1 KTSGFSFWDTERPP
15 FWSTKM
21 FCQQDDLTDV
31 LGVVRHLPAD
41 RLENRVFLASYRDP
55 LFEVGRG
62 ERLNCR
68 EDQTPSLIPPLQDLL
83 WRGGGIENELAVA
96 IAVWFLAVAG

>member
-1 KTSGFSFWDTERPP
+1 
-15 FWSTKM
+15 M

-41 RLENRVFLASYRDP
+41 RLENRVFLASYRDR

-68 EDQTPSLIPPLQDLL
+68 EDEVPCLIPPLQDLL